1 MGRIVG
7 GRTLLVSMG
16 LCVITLAASRE
27 ARAQSVGITEI
38 AAGVGGNAS
47 AQFIEVR
54 IQFSNPTEEHL
65 WAQQPGE
72 AASRAVLTFHDG
84 AGNLTGEFAFT
95 SNAPNTLNRFVLL
108 GTQAFKDL
116 TNQPDPD
123 IIIPPLIR
131 AGSGRVCFRSNPRN
145 DNEVFSTSADC
156 VAYGSF
162 PAARN
167 IETVGIAPN
176 QFEIDFGAP
185 VAAQLPT
192 AGSSSIQ
199 RKESGDIVFGFGFA
213 SAQDNRTNFFLT
225 TFPTPSRAGPELP
238 ADPAADIERGRQ
250 IFTQETFGGN
260 GRTCATC
267 HVLELNGGLPPANV
281 KQRLGTLATS
291 FDPLFIAER
300 NMNLNTLTVSAAVG
314 FAEGAVLT
322 GTAGGAAARVK
333 VRARLSSTRF
343 LVHGGIDPL
352 LTAGSAITDGST
364 TANVV
369 SIVKGDLDGLEDV
382 NRLRGPSVSPS
393 FPDGRALILENIDG
407 FELAPVF
414 RKSPHL
420 QNLKFTGPFGFND
433 DVHSLEEFSVQAVRQ
448 HFPRS
453 LQRREGIDFRL
464 PTPEEQRLLKVFMRS
479 LDLLPGRSLAE
490 QLDAFKLGHFAR
502 TAAQRRG
509 RSLFE
514 NSDCTG
520 CHGGAT
526 LAGGPRATGINAQP
540 INGPA
545 PGGDGLPMDSSPP
558 GGTSNRPIATPT
570 LFNVKNNAPFFHES
584 SNLTLEDAVTFY
596 TTDAFRNSPESE
608 NFGFNFTPQQVSDVA
623 AFLRSLVFRDY
634 AAFDGSVDV
643 SREGSLVDFGA
654 RFPSAPRATRSITV
668 RNTSASES
676 VRFASPACRLEV
688 TQGAANEFPAF
699 DCGQLNG
706 VTLTPGGQR
715 TVSVSVDPATAGTK
729 RALLELLTDEPTAVD
744 IGARGITAEV
754 DELFDFDPQDGSIPR
769 FTRQQSDTAY
779 FLFEGTLFQGTC
791 FTCSGG
797 PNGNILTHEFE
808 LPASFTLTVDAL
820 ASPTDSPVDDFSII
834 FNFKDVNNYYYAS
847 FNERDGSA
855 TSDDVNTNGIF
866 KVVNGARS
874 QIRDFSLTTAPGD
887 ETVPMH
893 KIRVEKVRGTI
904 KVFRG
909 TTLMGLVTD
918 TTFTGGKAG
927 VGSFNNDARFDNF
940 MVRAHR
946 LGEDFT
952 ATPSPLLPILGG
964 TFGLSGGKLRL
975 TNASTN
981 SSLPNA
987 NIAVHPTALPAG
999 DFELFV
1005 EGNADGAT
1013 GGNDD
1018 FTVVFE
1024 YQNAT
1029 NYMFVNF
1036 GDVNDSAGN
1045 GVFRVVNSV
1054 RTQIRDFSGLT
1065 TPGTARRISVRRT
1078 GATIRVMRDGAQI
1091 GTDVNDNTFSGGQ
1104 VGVGSRDNAASFD
1117 NLFVEKH

>member
-1 MGRIVG
+1 MTRTVG
-7 GRTLLVSMG
+7 GRTLLASMG
-16 LCVITLAASRE
+16 LCVIGLGASRE
-27 ARAQSVGITEI
+27 ARAQSVSITEL

-54 IQFSNPTEEHL
+54 INFAGATEEHL

-72 AASRAVLTFHDG
+72 PASRAVLTFYDG
-84 AGNLTGEFAFT
+84 AGNLTGEHAFT
-95 SNAPNTLNRFVLL
+95 TNAPNTLNRFVLL

-116 TNQPDPD
+116 PNQPDPE

-145 DNEVFSTSADC
+145 TNETFSSSADC

-162 PAARN
+162 PAALN
-167 IETVGIAPN
+167 VETVGIPPN
-176 QFEIDFGAP
+176 QFPIDFGAP
-185 VAAQLPT
+185 IAAQLPT
-192 AGSSSIQ
+192 AGFSSLQ
-199 RKESGDIVFGFGFA
+199 RKESGDIVFNLGFA
-213 SAQDNRTNFFLT
+213 TAPDNNTNFFLT
-225 TFPTPSRAGPELP
+225 TFPSPSRSGPELP
-238 ADPAADIERGRQ
+238 ADSAADIERGRQ
-250 IFTQETFGGN
+250 IFAQETFGGN
-260 GRTCATC
+260 GRTCSTC
-267 HVLELNGGLPPANV
+267 HVLELNAGLPPANV
-281 KQRLGTLATS
+281 KQRFSALGTT
-291 FDPLFIAER
+291 FDPLFISER

-314 FAEGAVLT
+314 FAEGALLT
-322 GTAGGAAARVK
+322 GTAGGATARVK

-352 LTAGSAITDGST
+352 LTTGSAITDGTS

-382 NRLRGPSVSPS
+382 DKMRSPSVSPS

-407 FELAPVF
+407 FGLAPVF

-420 QNLKFTGPFGFND
+420 QNLKFTGPFGFNN

-464 PTPEEQRLLKVFMRS
+464 PTPEEQRLLKVFLRT
-479 LDLLPGRSLAE
+479 LDLLPGRPLSE
-490 QLDAFKLGHFAR
+490 QLEAFRLGHFAR

-509 RSLFE
+509 RTLFE

-526 LAGGPRATGINAQP
+526 LSGGQRATGINAQP

-558 GGTSNRPIATPT
+558 GGTTNRPIGAPM
-570 LFNVKNNAPFFHES
+570 LFNVKNNAPFFHEN

-608 NFGFNFTPQQVSDVA
+608 NFGFNFTPEQVSDVA
-623 AFLRSLVFRDY
+623 AFLRALVFRDY
-634 AAFDGSVDV
+634 AVFDGAVDV
-643 SREGSLVDFGA
+643 TREGSLVDFGA
-654 RFPSAPRATRSITV
+654 RFPSAPRATRSLIV
-668 RNTSASES
+668 RNTSASKS
-676 VRFASPACRLEV
+676 VRFASPACRLQV
-688 TQGAANEFPAF
+688 TLGATADFPTF

-706 VTLTPGGQR
+706 VTLAPGAQR

-729 RALLELLTDEPTAVD
+729 RAILELLSDDPTGVD

-754 DELFDFDPQDGSIPR
+754 DELFDFDPQNDTIPR
-769 FTRQQSDTAY
+769 FTKQTSNSFY
-779 FLFEGTLFQGTC
+779 FLSEGVLFQSSC
-791 FTCSGG
+791 FECPSV
-797 PNGNILTHEFE
+797 PNANILTHEFE
-808 LPASFTLTVDAL
+808 LPASFTFTVDAL
-820 ASPTDSPVDDFSII
+820 ANPTDSPVDDFSVI
-834 FNFKDVNNYYYAS
+834 FNFKDPNNYYYAS
-847 FNERDGSA
+847 FNERDGSG

-866 KVVNGARS
+866 KVVNGVRT

-893 KIRVEKVRGTI
+893 KVRVEKVRGTI

-909 TTLMGLVTD
+909 STLMGVVTD

-927 VGSFNNDARFDNF
+927 IGSANNDGRFDNF
-940 MVRAHR
+940 KVYAHL
-946 LGEDFT
+946 LGEDFG

-964 TFGLSGGKLRL
+964 TFGVSGGKLRL
-975 TNASTN
+975 TNPSTN
-981 SSLPNA
+981 PSLPNA
-987 NIAVHPTALPAG
+987 NVAVHPTVLPAG

-1005 EGNADGAT
+1005 EGNADAAT

-1018 FTVVFE
+1018 FTVVFN
-1024 YQNAT
+1024 YQNVT

-1036 GDVNDSAGN
+1036 GDANDGATN

-1054 RTQIRDFSGLT
+1054 RTQIRDISGLT
-1065 TPGTARRISVRRT
+1065 TPGTARRISVQRI
-1078 GATIRVMRDGAQI
+1078 GSTIRVMKDGAQI
-1091 GTDVNDNTFSGGQ
+1091 GTVNDSTFSGGQ
-1104 VGVGSRDNAASFD
+1104 VGVGSRDNAATFD
-1117 NLFVEKH
+1117 NLFVEKR